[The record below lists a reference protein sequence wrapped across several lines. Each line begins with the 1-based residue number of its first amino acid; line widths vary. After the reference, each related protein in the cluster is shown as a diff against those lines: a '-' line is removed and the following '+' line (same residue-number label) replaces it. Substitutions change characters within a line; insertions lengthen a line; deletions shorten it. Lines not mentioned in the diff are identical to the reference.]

1 MTISELNSEVKR
13 EIERRFSSV
22 WIEGEIMNFV
32 EAHSGH
38 WYFTLH
44 DGDSQLKAAC
54 YKGSNWKIRF
64 KPFDGLQ
71 VRVRGKLS
79 LYEPRGEYQI
89 LVESLEPVGEGALK
103 VAFEQIKL
111 KLGKERL
118 FDEEFK
124 RPLPLFPRR
133 VGVVTSPNG
142 AAFHDILNVISR
154 RTKTVSIVL
163 IPTRVQG
170 EFAGEEIRQA
180 VILANEF
187 NKNASEKEKI
197 DVLIVGRG
205 GGSAEDLW
213 AFNEERLARE
223 IRNSEIPVISAVG
236 HEIDW
241 TIADLVAD
249 VRAATPSAAAEI
261 VAEREDNLEA
271 FIRQRTLDAFQVI
284 NYKLLQSKSDLQEL
298 MLSTVFSEFPQ
309 KIRDWNYEIEDFR
322 ENLNSILSEKLK
334 SRKKILENI
343 ANRLSPIK
351 LASKLNEKK
360 TRLAV
365 LHQRND
371 SAMQNLIDA
380 KDEKLKIKMASLDAL
395 SPLSVL
401 SRGFSIAEN
410 EKGEILRS
418 AEKIKSGDEVKILLS
433 RGKLKTRV
441 LEVEK

>member
-1 MTISELNSEVKR
+1 MKSTLLQSLFDEQERRPLTISELNAEVKK
-13 EIERRFSSV
+13 EIERRFASV

-124 RPLPLFPRR
+124 QPLPLFPRR

-180 VILANEF
+180 VIL
-187 NKNASEKEKI
+187 
-197 DVLIVGRG
+197 
-205 GGSAEDLW
+205 
-213 AFNEERLARE
+213 
-223 IRNSEIPVISAVG
+223 
-236 HEIDW
+236 
-241 TIADLVAD
+241 
-249 VRAATPSAAAEI
+249 
-261 VAEREDNLEA
+261 
-271 FIRQRTLDAFQVI
+271 
-284 NYKLLQSKSDLQEL
+284 
-298 MLSTVFSEFPQ
+298 
-309 KIRDWNYEIEDFR
+309 
-322 ENLNSILSEKLK
+322 
-334 SRKKILENI
+334 
-343 ANRLSPIK
+343 
-351 LASKLNEKK
+351 
-360 TRLAV
+360 
-365 LHQRND
+365 
-371 SAMQNLIDA
+371 
-380 KDEKLKIKMASLDAL
+380 
-395 SPLSVL
+395 
-401 SRGFSIAEN
+401 
-410 EKGEILRS
+410 
-418 AEKIKSGDEVKILLS
+418 
-433 RGKLKTRV
+433 GK
-441 LEVEK
+441 